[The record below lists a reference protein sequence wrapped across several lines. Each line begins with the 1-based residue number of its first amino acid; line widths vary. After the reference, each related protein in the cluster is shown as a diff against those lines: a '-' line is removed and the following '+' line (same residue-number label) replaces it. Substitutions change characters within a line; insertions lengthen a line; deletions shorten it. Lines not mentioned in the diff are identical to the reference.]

1 MKGQAFSVKCFLI
14 VIVLFFLC
22 GCWDQ
27 RLLKETTLLMSAGF
41 DYTEDGKLLGTITSP
56 KITKEKVEDKAQFFS
71 ESGSTPNQV
80 RNALD
85 RKVGEVIDPS
95 KLRVM
100 ILGSELAAQPIYPIL
115 DLYYRDPRSSIS
127 AKLVVVEGTA
137 KDAMSVPIIHS
148 QKPSEYILDLLLSA
162 EESTIVPNL
171 NLQTICP
178 IMFDPGQDFMVP
190 YLTAKNDELKV
201 QGVAMFNNQEF
212 TGTLDTSEST
222 LFLLMDNKKS
232 RDGSLTLK
240 VSDHEKQEIKN
251 FITFNLEHSKVNR
264 KIQVSEDDQVKVD
277 ISLVI
282 KAEVNDYP
290 HDQLTTREEVLKLNN
305 KLSELLTEKAH
316 TVIKKMQDAN
326 CDGFGIGRELIAL
339 YPETWK
345 YLDWEKDYS
354 KIEFNPTV
362 TVEVIQH
369 GIIN

>member
-1 MKGQAFSVKCFLI
+1 MKGQAFSKKCFLI
-14 VIVLFFLC
+14 LIALIFLC

-41 DYTEDGKLLGTITSP
+41 DFTEDGKLLGTVTSP
-56 KITKEKVEDKAQFFS
+56 QISKENVADKALFYS
-71 ESGSTPNQV
+71 EQGSTPNQV

-95 KLRVM
+95 KLRVI

-127 AKLVVVEGTA
+127 SKLVVVEGTA
-137 KDAMSVPIIHS
+137 KDAMRVPILHTL
-148 QKPSEYILDLLLSA
+148 KPSEYILDLLLSA
-162 EESTIVPNL
+162 EESTTVPNL

-190 YLTAKNDELKV
+190 YLSTVNDELNV
-201 QGVAMFNNQEF
+201 QGVAMFSNQEF

-222 LFLLMDNKKS
+222 LFLLMDDKKG

-240 VSDHEKQEIKN
+240 ISDHEKQEIKN
-251 FITFNLEHSKVNR
+251 YITFSIEHTKVNR
-264 KIQVSEDDQVKVD
+264 KTQVSKENQVKVD

-282 KAEVNDYP
+282 KAEVSDYP
-290 HDQLTTREEVLKLNN
+290 HDQLTTREEVLKLND
-305 KLSELLTEKAH
+305 KLSVLLTEEAH
-316 TVIKKMQDAN
+316 TVMKKMQDAN

-345 YLDWEKDYS
+345 SLDWEKDYS
-354 KIEFNPTV
+354 NIEFNPTV